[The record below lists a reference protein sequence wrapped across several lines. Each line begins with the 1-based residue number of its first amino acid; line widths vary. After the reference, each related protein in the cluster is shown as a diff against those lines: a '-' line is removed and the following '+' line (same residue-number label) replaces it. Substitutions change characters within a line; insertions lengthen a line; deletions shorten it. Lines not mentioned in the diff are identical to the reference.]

1 MISTLVVFGLIMGA
15 VLIMVMGLVFAFS
28 GIVLMNTGR
37 AESYDRAARKMARAT
52 NASKAEKKA
61 AKAAK
66 KAEKA
71 AEKEL

>member
-1 MISTLVVFGLIMGA
+1 MISTAVIFGLIMGA
-15 VLIMVMGLVFAFS
+15 VLIMVMGLSIAFI
-28 GIVLMNTGR
+28 GILVINTGR

-52 NASKAEKKA
+52 DSSKAEKKA

-71 AEKEL
+71 AEKEA